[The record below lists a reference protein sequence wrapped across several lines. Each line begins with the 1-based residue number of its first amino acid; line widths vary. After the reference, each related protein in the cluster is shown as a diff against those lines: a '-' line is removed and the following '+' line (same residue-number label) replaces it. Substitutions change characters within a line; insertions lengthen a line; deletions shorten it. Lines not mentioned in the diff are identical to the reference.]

1 MRDIL
6 QAIVAQLIAHPY
18 HYNCVGFYGNEWYL
32 AFSEV
37 NDKINFGFAP
47 CSGKGSTDLNTER
60 ITLAWFISYRN
71 DQNSI
76 AEATDAATLKTI
88 KAVNEKFMN
97 LLEMYTN
104 SLGQQVFSDFG
115 EYEWQELWDDNKHN
129 EPILGYLC
137 AWTFT
142 KIKDDVTC

>member
-6 QAIVAQLIAHPY
+6 QSIVTALAASPNNF
-18 HYNCVGFYGNEWYL
+18 NCIGFYGNDWYL

-37 NDKINFGFAP
+37 NSKINFGFVP
-47 CSGKGSTDLNTER
+47 CSGRGDVDINIER
-60 ITLAWFISYRN
+60 INLSWTISVRN

-88 KAVNEKFMN
+88 KAINEKFMA
-97 LLEMYTN
+97 LLKAYTN
-104 SLGQQVFSDFG
+104 SAGQQVFDSFG

-129 EPILGYLC
+129 EPILGYFC
-137 AWTFT
+137 SWQFT